1 MPMEIIEIPVYIT
14 NKIKMVKLLK
24 MKPVPTYQTKAG
36 INELFEMMN
45 YDMSPEN
52 ISCDGECSKTEVARK
67 AREIRAAWK
76 FCERISGTKREM
88 EY

>member
-1 MPMEIIEIPVYIT
+1 MEIIEIPVYIES
-14 NKIKMVKLLK
+14 KIKMAKIFK
-24 MKPVPTYQTKAG
+24 MKKVPTYQTKEG
-36 INELFEMMN
+36 INELFTMMN
-45 YDMSPEN
+45 NDMSPEN

>member
-1 MPMEIIEIPVYIT
+1 MEIIEIPAYIT
-14 NKIKMVKLLK
+14 NKIKMAKLFK
-24 MKPVPTYQTKAG
+24 MKKVPTYQTKEG
-36 INELFEMMN
+36 IEELFSMMN
-45 YDMSPEN
+45 CDMSPEN

-76 FCERISGTKREM
+76 FCEMISGKKREM